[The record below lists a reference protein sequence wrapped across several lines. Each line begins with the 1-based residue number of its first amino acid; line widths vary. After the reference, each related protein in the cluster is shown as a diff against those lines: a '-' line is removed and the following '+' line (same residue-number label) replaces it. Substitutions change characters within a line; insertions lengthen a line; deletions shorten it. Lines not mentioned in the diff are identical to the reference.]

1 MRKSIHTTE
10 QEQLQTLLRE
20 LRIGAGMR
28 QADMADKLGVPQS
41 FISKFEA
48 GERRLDFLEL
58 RSICRALGVQ
68 LVDFVQ
74 QFERKLR
81 GTE

>member
-1 MRKSIHTTE
+1 
-10 QEQLQTLLRE
+10 
-20 LRIGAGMR
+20 MR